1 MASNGGAS
9 DGGPLDGS
17 TGAVLGAV
25 PMTCP
30 GGFAPAPT
38 AGVSPP
44 ASGDPDAGAALAPV
58 WAIRPPAGWMLQF
71 GGVVDPDGNAYWHE
85 TELATGASVLGS
97 ATRDGVL
104 RFRVPGPGA
113 LLLAGST
120 LVAGGSE
127 SSGCAG
133 ATPRSSDVLEG
144 YSSADGSRRWRRE
157 LLAVLTPW
165 LRSAPAPGTCR
176 HAAMAAMAAHHELL
190 VAVSILDSAST
201 EHESGYLALDPATG
215 DVLWTARTSPPGNVM
230 MTGLPVFAED
240 GNAYGAR
247 TDDYLHDDL
256 LVFPGGDAPLTLVT
270 PADAWHGAPL
280 AAYGPLLITQV
291 IGGASWM
298 APPSGLEVRCR
309 NDGAVLAQPGS
320 LAGLPLLAG
329 DALWMFGDTLG
340 RWSSATGAS
349 LWMVRLGQPPDVAPG
364 RYVHAFVARSSPIV
378 GVNGAI
384 AFTEQQG
391 VYGMTSAD
399 LQLMTPVLRVV
410 AASGVEV
417 LRRAL
422 PDEVEGYGGPAA
434 AHGGRFFSGGIAS
447 PSAGGGGVLRA
458 FDVTGFAPAA
468 QGWITTGGSMARDGR
483 AR

>member
-1 MASNGGAS
+1 
-9 DGGPLDGS
+9 
-17 TGAVLGAV
+17 V
-25 PMTCP
+25 
-30 GGFAPAPT
+30 
-38 AGVSPP
+38 
-44 ASGDPDAGAALAPV
+44 
-58 WAIRPPAGWMLQF
+58 
-71 GGVVDPDGNAYWHE
+71 
-85 TELATGASVLGS
+85 
-97 ATRDGVL
+97 
-104 RFRVPGPGA
+104 
-113 LLLAGST
+113 
-120 LVAGGSE
+120 
-127 SSGCAG
+127 
-133 ATPRSSDVLEG
+133 
-144 YSSADGSRRWRRE
+144 
-157 LLAVLTPW
+157 
-165 LRSAPAPGTCR
+165 
-176 HAAMAAMAAHHELL
+176 AAHHELL
-190 VAVSILDSAST
+190 AAVSILDSAST
-201 EHESGYLALDPATG
+201 EHESGYMALDPATG

-247 TDDYLHDDL
+247 TDDYLDDDL

-270 PADAWHGAPL
+270 PAGAWHGAPL
-280 AAYGPLLITQV
+280 AAYGPLLISQV

-309 NDGAVLAQPGS
+309 NDGAVLAQPGR

-364 RYVHAFVARSSPIV
+364 RYVHPFIARSSPIV

-422 PDEVEGYGGPAA
+422 PVEVEGYGGPAA
-434 AHGGRFFSGGIAS
+434 AHGGRFFSGGIAP